1 MSGIARSKFIP
12 ILRAGDYEPGP
23 DCAIPIH
30 FLGIACIEFRD
41 DAAFEESL
49 EDLIRVIFSKP
60 RFAPPPLG
68 ARPSLETITATTP
81 YRIRLTE
88 SNESNRDEGRTIA
101 DHSLVAGI
109 KGQAPGEV
117 ILQPVKNQAIPPV
130 SASIVRSWFKNVINP
145 VIRQLRGELPYL
157 EKKNWSWQV
166 FPKRLDCIRSTNFSL
181 IHAED
186 TLNQFL
192 SFYPDIKEMFRLYER
207 GVLDLYAACDDL
219 HTAIKE
225 SEDLKA
231 VFETAKADITK
242 TSPGEP
248 INGVFSI
255 PSDEDYHLE
264 HHAHYIVIGAGELPI
279 HNSHRFVWSKYRDQF
294 LALLERP
301 GIRPKKQQ
309 MDEAGERLLMTV
321 RKFIDLLVE
330 TKTPLSLAFGEPV

>member
-255 PSDEDYHLE
+255 PSDEDYQLE